1 MKHTINVFKKED
13 NLTSLIKFYKSQ
25 LSQGPIV
32 INIRKEKLREFVL
45 FLESSFEKSNSGDT
59 NV

>member
-1 MKHTINVFKKED
+1 MKYKNNVDNKED
-13 NLTSLIKFYKSQ
+13 NLTSLIKCYKSQ

-32 INIRKEKLREFVL
+32 THIKKEKLREFVL